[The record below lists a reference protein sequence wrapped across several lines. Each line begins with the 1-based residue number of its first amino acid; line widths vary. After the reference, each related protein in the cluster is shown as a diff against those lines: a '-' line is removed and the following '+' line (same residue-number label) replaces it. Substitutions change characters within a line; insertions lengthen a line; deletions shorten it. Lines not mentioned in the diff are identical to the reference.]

1 MVIADK
7 ETARQM
13 NVLARK
19 QMIHRLLADIMMD
32 ISICQLEGYN
42 YKEYIEELKEA
53 IDHIA
58 DKGGIK

>member
-7 ETARQM
+7 QTAKQM

-19 QMIHRLLADIMMD
+19 QMVRRLLADIMMD
-32 ISICQLEGYN
+32 ISVCQLEGYD
-42 YKEYIEELKEA
+42 YKEYIEELKES

-58 DKGGIK
+58 IKGGLK

>member
-1 MVIADK
+1 
-7 ETARQM
+7 M

-32 ISICQLEGYN
+32 ISICQLEGYD

-58 DKGGIK
+58 EK